1 MTRIIAPTVRFAV
14 AQLRESFPDIHPVVV
29 KILLD
34 DPTPQKTLS
43 KLSLDYLVLHKGVEC
58 QILNLLATL
67 VHQPH
72 GYEATRIVASLLR
85 ELGHTP
91 VLPDDQMWM
100 RFISPEN
107 GPWPWFLQ
115 TKNVQKNFGN
125 YETQDRE
132 FSLWDVW
139 VSGNTETGLV
149 FHVHGIPGLNTAS
162 SPEAK
167 NSADIMRT
175 YFKEGIDAA
184 KTLFEEKQKFY
195 KGMPSP
201 IGGLGMSYALWCEST
216 WVQGDHITKRDW
228 LDVEM
233 TKMNLQATP

>member
-1 MTRIIAPTVRFAV
+1 MTRIIASSVRYIVAV
-14 AQLRESFPDIHPVVV
+14 LQESHPDLHPVVV

-34 DPTPQKTLS
+34 DPTPQKSLS
-43 KLSLDYLVLHKGVEC
+43 MLSLDYLVLHKAVEC
-58 QILNLLATL
+58 QILNLLAAL
-67 VHQPH
+67 VHQPS
-72 GYEATRIVASLLR
+72 GSEATRIVASILR
-85 ELGHTP
+85 ELGLTP
-91 VLPDDQMWM
+91 VLLDDQMWM

-115 TKNVQKNFGN
+115 PKYVQKILGN

-139 VSGNTETGLV
+139 VNGNTETSLV

-175 YFKEGIDAA
+175 YFKEGIDTA
-184 KTLFEEKQKFY
+184 KALFEEKQKLY
-195 KGMPSP
+195 KGLPSP

-216 WVQGDHITKRDW
+216 WVSGDRITKRDW

-233 TKMNLQATP
+233 TKMNLQVTT

>member
-1 MTRIIAPTVRFAV
+1 MTRLIASTVHYIVAV
-14 AQLRESFPDIHPVVV
+14 LQESHPDLHSVVV

-34 DPTPQKTLS
+34 DPMPQKTLS
-43 KLSLDYLVLHKGVEC
+43 KLSLDRLIAHETVEC
-58 QILNLLATL
+58 QILNLLAAL

-72 GYEATRIVASLLR
+72 GYEATRLVASILR

-91 VLPDDQMWM
+91 VLPEGQMWM
-100 RFISPEN
+100 RFTAPGSES
-107 GPWPWFLQ
+107 WPWFLQ
-115 TKNVQKNFGN
+115 PKNVQKSLGN

-139 VSGNTETGLV
+139 ASGNTETGLV
-149 FHVHGIPGLNTAS
+149 FHVHGIPGLDTTS

-184 KTLFEEKQKFY
+184 KALFEEKQKLY
-195 KGMPSP
+195 KGTPSP

-216 WVQGDHITKRDW
+216 WVPGDRITKRDW

-233 TKMNLQATP
+233 TKMNLQVTS